1 MTLLRMGRKA
11 SDIVSLMPDSSSE
24 ATHMRRRKA
33 DAHRSFDDP
42 SSSDDDDDDDDC
54 EGNEDYQVDRRGE
67 MESKADPGSPS
78 KETGAVI
85 RSARRRHARNSL
97 QKEGRFVRQDLKQV
111 SSKIGQLVRHDRNRY
126 QKKTRERDA
135 AALKT
140 IAQRRVDALT
150 STAVPLGF
158 RDRHFFSEP
167 DPGNYSSRRRHEPR
181 LFHSVSNSM
190 LHGTSGP
197 IKSKSKTA
205 TAHTFKRYADLSSGL
220 ATMEIADAF
229 LQGQV
234 GREMLTR
241 PDEDFSM
248 YASSRPGKV
257 YGEGIAD
264 SATAARTA
272 AALRG
277 RPTKPDADR
286 RYAPNTFYTNDIRE
300 HSSEKEKEKLVDQ
313 PSHADYGWRSVHDK
327 RVEQKMNDRAKSL
340 YSAPGWKSAKGGWV
354 ADFGAEHTHAFYT
367 GPELDYPLFHRSS
380 SSSSRSKTVDYDY
393 DHKGDGRDIT
403 RKSFEQQIAQQTV
416 DLASAYSDKIRE
428 KALSRSED
436 GILDAL
442 VRRTR
447 ASLGGSHIDS
457 DAVDANHFNVGGNPA
472 TAQQVEG
479 SGDSISVDSAVAGAG
494 EGFVRR
500 DYFHTG
506 TASSSED

>member
-1 MTLLRMGRKA
+1 MTLLKMGRKA
-11 SDIVSLMPDSSSE
+11 TDIVTVLPDSLSE
-24 ATHMRRRKA
+24 ATRMRRRKA
-33 DAHRSFDDP
+33 DAHRSSFDDDR
-42 SSSDDDDDDDDC
+42 DDDDRDDDDDC

-78 KETGAVI
+78 IETGAVT
-85 RSARRRHARNSL
+85 RSARRHHARNPL

-111 SSKIGQLVRHDRNRY
+111 SSRIGQMVRHDRNQY

-140 IAQRRVDALT
+140 IARRRVDALT

-158 RDRHFFSEP
+158 KDRHFFSEP
-167 DPGNYSSRRRHEPR
+167 DPGDYSSRRRHEPR

-190 LHGTSGP
+190 PHGTSGP
-197 IKSKSKTA
+197 SKSKSKTT
-205 TAHTFKRYADLSSGL
+205 TAHAFKRYADLSSGL

-248 YASSRPGKV
+248 YASSRPGEV
-257 YGEGIAD
+257 CGEGIAD
-264 SATAARTA
+264 PATAARTA

-300 HSSEKEKEKLVDQ
+300 HSREEEKEKLIDQ
-313 PSHADYGWRSVHDK
+313 PSHADYDWRSLHDK
-327 RVEQKMNDRAKSL
+327 RVEQKMNDSAKSL

-380 SSSSRSKTVDYDY
+380 SSRAKTAGYDL
-393 DHKGDGRDIT
+393 KGDGRDIT

-416 DLASAYSDKIRE
+416 DLASAYSDKMRE

-442 VRRTR
+442 VRR
-447 ASLGGSHIDS
+447 GGSHINS
-457 DAVDANHFNVGGNPA
+457 RAVGVNHFNVGDNTA

-494 EGFVRR
+494 EGPVRR

-506 TASSSED
+506 AASSSED

>member
-1 MTLLRMGRKA
+1 VKRIMTLLKMGRKA
-11 SDIVSLMPDSSSE
+11 SDIVSVLPDSLSE
-24 ATHMRRRKA
+24 ATRMRRRKA
-33 DAHRSFDDP
+33 DTHRSFDDP
-42 SSSDDDDDDDDC
+42 SSDDDDDDDC

-78 KETGAVI
+78 KETGAVT
-85 RSARRRHARNSL
+85 RSARRRHAR
-97 QKEGRFVRQDLKQV
+97 KEGRFVRQDLKQV
-111 SSKIGQLVRHDRNRY
+111 SSRIGQLVRHDRNQY

-140 IAQRRVDALT
+140 IARRRVDALT

-158 RDRHFFSEP
+158 KDRHFFSEP
-167 DPGNYSSRRRHEPR
+167 DPGNYSSQRRHEPR

-190 LHGTSGP
+190 PHGTSGP
-197 IKSKSKTA
+197 SKSKTA
-205 TAHTFKRYADLSSGL
+205 TAHAFKRYADLSSGL

-248 YASSRPGKV
+248 YASSRPGEV

-264 SATAARTA
+264 PATAARTA

-277 RPTKPDADR
+277 RPIKPDADR

-300 HSSEKEKEKLVDQ
+300 HSREEEKEKLVDQ
-313 PSHADYGWRSVHDK
+313 PSHADYDWRSLHDK
-327 RVEQKMNDRAKSL
+327 RVEQKMNDRSKSL

-380 SSSSRSKTVDYDY
+380 SSSRAKTADYDL
-393 DHKGDGRDIT
+393 KADGRDIT

-416 DLASAYSDKIRE
+416 DLASAYSDKMRE

-442 VRRTR
+442 VRRTG
-447 ASLGGSHIDS
+447 ASLGGSHINS
-457 DAVDANHFNVGGNPA
+457 GAVDANHFNVGGNTA

-494 EGFVRR
+494 EGPVRR